1 MFEKKFDI
9 PRAAPV
15 RALTA
20 GYIVALAIIAYM
32 SLIIHYGIGEII
44 KEQNNRDLVYASRQL
59 KLIPL
64 ISLNVNEYVDSKS
77 SIVKGRLESD
87 LSSLEQA
94 YTEIFKNKEF
104 GKGQKSETF
113 FAIQVQESHERAKQ
127 QIDSF
132 VGSVKN
138 LLEESEGKLGY
149 NNKYY
154 KEVKTLIQGSL
165 IQNIDSINI
174 AYEAESLQHV
184 RRLQIYQHVALVV
197 IMVTLL
203 LEALL
208 IFMPLVRRVSV
219 YADKL
224 ENLARTDALTNVD
237 NRRSILEKGV
247 KEIGRAKRYHKP
259 LSVALL
265 DIDHFKVIN
274 DTHGHE
280 AGDIILK
287 SMVEI
292 FEENI
297 RLEDEIGRFGGEE
310 FIFLLPETNSHED
323 ALTVMERVRKAVE
336 MKDFRLENG
345 DYIKAT
351 VSIGVAEI
359 EASKDKS
366 LDPAIR
372 RADIVLYKA
381 KEDGRN
387 QIKIF
392 K

>member
-20 GYIVALAIIAYM
+20 GYIIALAIIAYM
-32 SLIIHYGIGEII
+32 SLVIHYGIGEII

-64 ISLNVNEYVDSKS
+64 ISLNVNEYVDTKS
-77 SIVKGRLESD
+77 SIVKGRIGSD
-87 LSSLEQA
+87 VDSLKHA
-94 YTEIFKNKEF
+94 YEEIFKNKEF
-104 GKGQKSETF
+104 GQGSKSETF

-127 QIDSF
+127 QIESF
-132 VGSVKN
+132 ITSVQA
-138 LLEESEGKLGY
+138 LLKENEVSLSFNSKH
-149 NNKYY
+149 Y
-154 KEVKTLIQGSL
+154 KDVKTLIQGSL

-184 RRLQIYQHVALVV
+184 RRLQIYQHVALVI

-237 NRRSILEKGV
+237 NRRSILEKGT
-247 KEIGRAKRYHKP
+247 KEIGRAKRYNKP

-280 AGDIILK
+280 AGDLILK

-297 RLEDEIGRFGGEE
+297 RLEDELGRFGGEE
-310 FIFLLPETNSHED
+310 FIFLLPETNAQED
-323 ALTVMERVRKAVE
+323 ANIVMERVRRAVE
-336 MKDFRLENG
+336 MKDFRLDNG

-351 VSIGVAEI
+351 VSIGIAEI
-359 EASKDKS
+359 DAQKDKG

-381 KEDGRN
+381 KEEGRN
-387 QIKIF
+387 QVKIF